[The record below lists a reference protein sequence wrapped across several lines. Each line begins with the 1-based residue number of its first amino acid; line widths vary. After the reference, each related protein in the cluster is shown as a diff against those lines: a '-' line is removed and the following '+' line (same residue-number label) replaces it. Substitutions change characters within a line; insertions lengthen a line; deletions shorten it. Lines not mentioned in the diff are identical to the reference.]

1 VKQPTNRYAEP
12 RRPLLERL
20 LVRGGLLALMALVI
34 GALAGWTE
42 RVRAADEAAPV
53 DPGVVAR
60 RMGGLEEQ
68 LESARGEMGLMRLQL
83 QRAGAVMDYSAKY
96 QIPADL
102 AADIYDIALSEGL
115 DPALGFQLIKVESSF
130 QRTARSSMNALGYT
144 QIRLPTARFYQPDVT
159 EKDLF
164 DRRTNLRLGFRF
176 LNDLLARFDHDL
188 HLALLAYNRGPTRVA
203 DILTRG
209 GDPAN
214 GYSDAVLNGY
224 RAPGAVG
231 TH

>member
-20 LVRGGLLALMALVI
+20 LVRGGLLALMAIVI

-42 RVRAADEAAPV
+42 RVKAADEAVPV

-60 RMGGLEEQ
+60 RMGSLEEQ
-68 LESARGEMGLMRLQL
+68 LEFARGEVGLVKLQL
-83 QRAGAVMDYSAKY
+83 QRTTAIMDYSARY

-102 AADIYDIALSEGL
+102 AADIYDISLSEGI
-115 DPALGFQLIKVESSF
+115 DPALAFQLIKVESSF

-144 QIRLPTARFYQPDVT
+144 QIRLATARFYLPGAT

-164 DRRTNLRLGFRF
+164 DRETNLRLGFRF
-176 LNDLLARFDHDL
+176 LNDLLVRFDHDI
-188 HLALLAYNRGPTRVA
+188 HLALLAYNRGPTRVT
-203 DILTRG
+203 DILTQG

-214 GYSDAVLNGY
+214 GYSDAVLDGY